1 MLVLD
6 IGGATTDVFSMRGR
20 PESESADDVAG
31 RTAVLRTVE
40 GDLGV
45 RSSAPDL
52 VLAAEREGLL
62 SAPRDTWLE
71 LAAAR
76 RRVDVGLV
84 AGNPAE
90 VAEDVALAGLAAVLA
105 LRRHAR
111 EPGGHG
117 LRDVGLVVGSG
128 GVLRHAEDGHA
139 HAVIRQPLS
148 DRAGGWALPRDPRI
162 VVDGDYLLAPIGLLA
177 LAGRPELAESLAA
190 ALLGASTTAGSSR
203 SDRRPAPRGPRSR
216 D

>member
-1 MLVLD
+1 MLD
-6 IGGATTDVFSMRGR
+6 IGGATTDVFSVRGH
-20 PESESADDVAG
+20 PETESEDDVAG
-31 RTAVLRTVE
+31 RTAVMRTVE

-62 SAPRDTWLE
+62 SAPSDTWLE
-71 LAAAR
+71 LAAGR
-76 RRVDVGLV
+76 RRVEVGLV
-84 AGNPAE
+84 AANPAE

-117 LRDVGLVVGSG
+117 LRDVGLIVGSG
-128 GVLRHAEDGHA
+128 GVLRHAEDGRA
-139 HAVIRQPLS
+139 LAVIRQPLS

-177 LAGRPELAESLAA
+177 LAGRPEMAESLAA